1 MKIQN
6 LKFFKVVYVTKF
18 SEINFL
24 NGASF
29 DILLC
34 SKCFHLNSILISIL
48 DIFGSLVANKILSL
62 HACIKLFS
70 ECIVFCTILQNRIE
84 NIPSSNRIA
93 GFIARWRTYS
103 YEICQSDRMRKH
115 TNISFFFGKT
125 SDFDFQAMGEGI
137 FGVMFSLILLSLKM
151 LWNL

>member
-1 MKIQN
+1 MQISKRSFQ
-6 LKFFKVVYVTKF
+6 
-18 SEINFL
+18 

-29 DILLC
+29 DVLLRPK
-34 SKCFHLNSILISIL
+34 SFHLNSILISIL
-48 DIFGSLVANKILSL
+48 DISGSLVADKILSL

-70 ECIVFCTILQNRIE
+70 ECIVFCTILQNRTE
-84 NIPSSNRIA
+84 NVPSSNRIA
-93 GFIARWRTYS
+93 GFIGRWRTYS
-103 YEICQSDRMRKH
+103 YAICLSDKIRKH